1 MILHV
6 VDENGCDNCTM
17 SQSSQFGF
25 LSYIITWRN
34 LTKWG
39 QVYTSITITPCV
51 YVQTI
56 STWLFVWK
64 TLEYLR
70 WRSTVAIRKGEQKC
84 RSHEALIDHPTHTIS
99 LNCKFS
105 RLSITKQLQIIIW
118 HTMRI
123 LMSTLTSNMNWLV
136 LKLPWSNWFILVRI
150 KSALH
155 LQE

>member
-1 MILHV
+1 MRMVVIIVPCPNHHNLAFYLTLSHDETSRNEVKFTLQLQLH
-6 VDENGCDNCTM
+6 
-17 SQSSQFGF
+17 
-25 LSYIITWRN
+25 
-34 LTKWG
+34 LT
-39 QVYTSITITPCV
+39 SV
-51 YVQTI
+51 YVQTT

-84 RSHEALIDHPTHTIS
+84 TSHETLIDHPTHTIS